1 MDAFVTLMMSGGDTL
16 KRTPN
21 KKPKR
26 LKILTP
32 HKYEASSLDKWLK
45 KFKEN

>member
-1 MDAFVTLMMSGGDTL
+1 MDVFETLMMSGGDVL
-16 KRTPN
+16 KRTPK

-26 LKILTP
+26 LKTLNTN
-32 HKYEASSLDKWLK
+32 KNEASSLDKWLK